1 MTSWMDIPGVIV
13 LLAVGG
19 YLLLAAATFSV
30 RALAGSPHRD
40 PDIERRGDSALLGMR
55 LRLLFS
61 WALQPLWYVV
71 RASKLPPMAIT
82 TLSVLLA
89 TGAAVV
95 VSAGAFA
102 IGGWLYLGSGL
113 CDVLDGTLARDQGSA
128 SKAGAA
134 LDSVLDRYSDA
145 AILLGL
151 SWYYRSSWVLVI
163 GLAALVGSLLVPYV
177 RARAEGL
184 GVSASVGLMARPERV
199 VVLGSAMAL
208 SPIVDAVITLGPS
221 WPPFMLT
228 VVALGFVALAT
239 QLTALYRLHHTMT
252 QLSGGPA
259 ENVKRH
265 LVGTAL
271 SSALATAVDFG
282 VVLLLVEVGGM
293 TPWLATGLAAMSGA
307 FVNFMVNRI
316 VVFGSNDPAAPQ
328 AFRYSVVS
336 ASGAMLNAGGV
347 AAMMLQPMIDYKVSW
362 WIVRGAVFLL
372 WSFPLQRNYVYAP
385 QEESEDDVE
394 ATSRDALSRPVP
406 RSVNT
411 HDSQD
416 EASV

>member
-113 CDVLDGTLARDQGSA
+113 CDVLDGRLARDQGSA

>member
-102 IGGWLYLGSGL
+102 LGGWLYLGSGL
-113 CDVLDGTLARDQGSA
+113 CDVLDGRLARDQGSA

-184 GVSASVGLMARPERV
+184 GVTASVGLMARPERV

-208 SPIVDAVITLGPS
+208 SPIVDAVVMLGDG
-221 WPPFMLT
+221 WPKFMLT

-252 QLSGGPA
+252 QLSGGPV

-307 FVNFMVNRI
+307 FVNFMVNRVI
-316 VVFGSNDPAAPQ
+316 VFGSNDPAAPQ

-385 QEESEDDVE
+385 QEETEDDVPASE
-394 ATSRDALSRPVP
+394 PARSVP
-406 RSVNT
+406 RSVST

>member
-1 MTSWMDIPGVIV
+1 QPQPAAPEIP
-13 LLAVGG
+13 
-19 YLLLAAATFSV
+19 AATP
-30 RALAGSPHRD
+30 AEPEAPAEPELAETEAAPAEDVEEDMAETEPAPVPGPA
-40 PDIERRGDSALLGMR
+40 PDVAQVPDSGGVATVDGGDSQ
-55 LRLLFS
+55 FFTPVETF
-61 WALQPLWYVV
+61 Q
-71 RASKLPPMAIT
+71 
-82 TLSVLLA
+82 
-89 TGAAVV
+89 
-95 VSAGAFA
+95 
-102 IGGWLYLGSGL
+102 
-113 CDVLDGTLARDQGSA
+113 D
-128 SKAGAA
+128 
-134 LDSVLDRYSDA
+134 
-145 AILLGL
+145 
-151 SWYYRSSWVLVI
+151 
-163 GLAALVGSLLVPYV
+163 
-177 RARAEGL
+177 RAEGV